1 MSACDLNISTN
12 HPSVK
17 RGTACHNRRVL
28 YLPAGIHQV
37 MVVAQERM
45 DSTSILSD
53 IRLHWDYRTEGGFV
67 YEHSLETLPLFHGLT
82 PSELK
87 LVISRFEDI
96 SFPAEHVVFNQGD
109 PADKLYV
116 VISGR
121 VAIRFK
127 PDDGDILNVT
137 EVERNGVFGW
147 SAVLGRQSYTSSAIC
162 LEDCEAVYVRGD
174 VLRKLCETH
183 AETGVIIL
191 ERLAEVIAERLR
203 STHAHVVDLL
213 QRGIQP
219 PSKT

>member
-1 MSACDLNISTN
+1 MY
-12 HPSVK
+12 
-17 RGTACHNRRVL
+17 RNR
-28 YLPAGIHQV
+28 
-37 MVVAQERM
+37 
-45 DSTSILSD
+45 
-53 IRLHWDYRTEGGFV
+53 
-67 YEHSLETLPLFHGLT
+67 LESLPLFQGLT
-82 PSELK
+82 PSEMK

-96 SFPAEHVVFNQGD
+96 AFPAEHVVFHQGD

-127 PDDGDILNVT
+127 PDDGDVLDVA

-147 SAVLGRQSYTSSAIC
+147 SSVLGRQSYTSSAIC
-162 LEDCEAVYVRGD
+162 LEACEAVYVRGD

-219 PSKT
+219 PSET

>member
-1 MSACDLNISTN
+1 MCCCFNGVSSNFVAVGIS
-12 HPSVK
+12 
-17 RGTACHNRRVL
+17 RDE
-28 YLPAGIHQV
+28 V

-45 DSTSILSD
+45 DSTSNPSSVRVHL
-53 IRLHWDYRTEGGFV
+53 DYRVEGGFV
-67 YEHSLETLPLFHGLT
+67 GLNRLESLPLFQGLT

-87 LVISRFEDI
+87 LVIGRFEDI
-96 SFPAEHVVFNQGD
+96 TFPAEYVIFNQGD

-127 PDDGDILNVT
+127 PDDGDVLDVA

-174 VLRKLCETH
+174 VLRELCETH

-203 STHAHVVDLL
+203 STHAHVVELL
-213 QRGIQP
+213 QQGIHP
-219 PSKT
+219 ASET